1 MKTNNIMTLEEFT
14 IQELR
19 NFPKATGQLSGLL
32 RDICLAAKRINVEVN
47 KAGLARHIIG
57 ATGETNIQNEAV
69 QKLDVFANAQ
79 LINVLKGGINCAGY
93 GSEEDKEIIPFNDT
107 VSNNAK
113 YVVLI
118 DPLDGSSNID
128 VNISIGT
135 IFCIMRRVTPLG
147 TPCTEED
154 FLQDGKAIVAAG
166 YIIYGSS
173 TMMVYATK
181 RGVNGFTLDPSIG
194 EFTLSHPNI
203 SQPAAGQLYSVNY
216 GNYNAFSEGIKT
228 YIKICQN
235 KDSYNGGPYSLRY
248 TGSLVADIHRN
259 MLKGGI
265 FLYPETERAP
275 SGKLRLLYECLPL
288 AFITEQAGGKATNGR
303 KRILDIKATSLHQ
316 RTPFVAGSEEML
328 EEYHNCLRIKTAQ
341 HLIY

>member
-1 MKTNNIMTLEEFT
+1 MTLEEFT

-32 RDICLAAKRINVEVN
+32 RDISLAAKRINVEVN
-47 KAGLARHIIG
+47 KAGLVHHIIG
-57 ATGETNIQNEAV
+57 STGTTNIQGEEV
-69 QKLDVFANAQ
+69 QKLDEFANAQ
-79 LINVLKGGINCAGY
+79 LINVLRGGINCAGIA
-93 GSEEDKEIIPFNDT
+93 SEETDDIMPFDDPM
-107 VSNNAK
+107 SNKAK
-113 YVVLI
+113 YVVLF

-128 VNISIGT
+128 VNISIGS

-173 TMMVYATK
+173 TMMVYATR

-203 SQPAAGQLYSVNY
+203 SQPASGTIYSVNY
-216 GNYNAFSEGIKT
+216 GNFGSFSGQVQQFIEN
-228 YIKICQN
+228 CQN
-235 KDSYNGGPYSLRY
+235 RHKNNGGPYSLRY

-265 FLYPETERAP
+265 FLYPTTSKAP
-275 SGKLRLLYECLPL
+275 NGKLRLLYECMPM
-288 AFITEQAGGKATNGR
+288 AFIVERAGGKASNGS

-316 RTPFVAGSEEML
+316 RSALIIGSEEMMI
-328 EEYHNCLRIKTAQ
+328 EYHNEQRVDTSR
-341 HLIY
+341 HLVY